1 MKVLH
6 STVNL
11 VPFSPIRNAKK
22 LELQLRLEHVFRKS
36 LFMFERTCNR
46 SSIDSK
52 LMLVSNESLSTQTV
66 TRFYISDT
74 RHTNLSRW
82 QLET

>member
-22 LELQLRLEHVFRKS
+22 LELQLRLEHVFRENRFS
-36 LFMFERTCNR
+36 CSREHVIAVPSIPTYAGFE
-46 SSIDSK
+46 
-52 LMLVSNESLSTQTV
+52 
-66 TRFYISDT
+66 
-74 RHTNLSRW
+74 
-82 QLET
+82 